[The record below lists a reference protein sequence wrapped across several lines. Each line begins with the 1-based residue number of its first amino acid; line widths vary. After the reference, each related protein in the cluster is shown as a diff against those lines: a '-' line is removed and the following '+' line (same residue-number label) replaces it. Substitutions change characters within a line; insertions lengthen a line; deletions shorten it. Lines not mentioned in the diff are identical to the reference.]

1 MENSSPFHWLTILIS
16 GALYPLGMAP
26 FNFWP
31 AVLISLTVLFA
42 SLKTTHSAKQNFTK
56 SLVFGF
62 GIFISGASWI
72 YVSIHEYGFL
82 AAPIAAFATVLFC
95 LFMSILFASTFLLFS
110 FMPNKQA
117 SYLFGLP
124 SIFILSECFRS
135 WAFTGF
141 PWLYAGYSH
150 TETWLN
156 GWAPVGGVMLV
167 SYLLALISSFSAQI
181 WRERQNKSL
190 KVNFLLLVLLISL
203 GGFFLQQVKWSS
215 SNGEMIDVVI
225 IQPNINQ
232 NDKWSSDK
240 RTQILKQL
248 KDQTTPYLGKDL
260 IIWPEAALPNIP
272 QNLSSFLAEMATALE
287 LSQTA
292 LLTGAITYDSNT
304 GEYFNSV
311 ISIEDMTSKYDK
323 FHLVPF
329 GEYVPLENFLRGLI
343 KFFDLP
349 MSSIS
354 SRKDKRLFFNV
365 SKNKISPNI
374 CYEVVYANSVAR
386 NSRGSNIILTV
397 SNDAWFGKSIGP
409 KQHMQMARMRAIE
422 NSKPLLRATN
432 NGISGLVSHK
442 GVLTNMAPQFTRS
455 ELVVSVAGQVGET
468 PFSRLQSTPIFI
480 ISIITCVILLWQ
492 KLKLRSHQ

>member
-1 MENSSPFHWLTILIS
+1 MKNSSPFHWLTILIS

-31 AVLISLTVLFA
+31 AVLISLTVLFT

-150 TETWLN
+150 TDTWLN
-156 GWAPVGGVMLV
+156 GWAPVGGVVLL

-248 KDQTTPYLGKDL
+248 KDQTVPYLGKDL
-260 IIWPEAALPNIP
+260 IIWPEATLPNIP
-272 QNLSSFLAEMATALE
+272 QNLSSFLADMETALE

-329 GEYVPLENFLRGLI
+329 GEYVPLQNFLRGLI

-354 SRKDKRLFFNV
+354 SASQIYIYLP
-365 SKNKISPNI
+365 SK
-374 CYEVVYANSVAR
+374 
-386 NSRGSNIILTV
+386 
-397 SNDAWFGKSIGP
+397 
-409 KQHMQMARMRAIE
+409 
-422 NSKPLLRATN
+422 
-432 NGISGLVSHK
+432 
-442 GVLTNMAPQFTRS
+442 
-455 ELVVSVAGQVGET
+455 
-468 PFSRLQSTPIFI
+468 
-480 ISIITCVILLWQ
+480 
-492 KLKLRSHQ
+492 

>member
-1 MENSSPFHWLTILIS
+1 M
-16 GALYPLGMAP
+16 
-26 FNFWP
+26 
-31 AVLISLTVLFA
+31 
-42 SLKTTHSAKQNFTK
+42 
-56 SLVFGF
+56 
-62 GIFISGASWI
+62 
-72 YVSIHEYGFL
+72 
-82 AAPIAAFATVLFC
+82 
-95 LFMSILFASTFLLFS
+95 
-110 FMPNKQA
+110 
-117 SYLFGLP
+117 
-124 SIFILSECFRS
+124 
-135 WAFTGF
+135 
-141 PWLYAGYSH
+141 
-150 TETWLN
+150 
-156 GWAPVGGVMLV
+156 
-167 SYLLALISSFSAQI
+167 
-181 WRERQNKSL
+181 
-190 KVNFLLLVLLISL
+190 
-203 GGFFLQQVKWSS
+203 
-215 SNGEMIDVVI
+215 
-225 IQPNINQ
+225 
-232 NDKWSSDK
+232 
-240 RTQILKQL
+240 
-248 KDQTTPYLGKDL
+248 
-260 IIWPEAALPNIP
+260 
-272 QNLSSFLAEMATALE
+272 
-287 LSQTA
+287 
-292 LLTGAITYDSNT
+292 LTGVITYDSNT

-354 SRKDKRLFFNV
+354 SGKDKKLFFNV

-386 NSRGSNIILTV
+386 NSRGANIILTV

-442 GVLTNMAPQFTRS
+442 GVLTNMVPQFTRS

>member
-1 MENSSPFHWLTILIS
+1 MKNSSPFHWLTILIS

-31 AVLISLTVLFA
+31 AVLISLTVLFT

-150 TETWLN
+150 TDTWLN
-156 GWAPVGGVMLV
+156 GWAPVGGVVLL

-248 KDQTTPYLGKDL
+248 KDQTVPY
-260 IIWPEAALPNIP
+260 
-272 QNLSSFLAEMATALE
+272 
-287 LSQTA
+287 
-292 LLTGAITYDSNT
+292 
-304 GEYFNSV
+304 
-311 ISIEDMTSKYDK
+311 
-323 FHLVPF
+323 
-329 GEYVPLENFLRGLI
+329 
-343 KFFDLP
+343 
-349 MSSIS
+349 
-354 SRKDKRLFFNV
+354 
-365 SKNKISPNI
+365 
-374 CYEVVYANSVAR
+374 
-386 NSRGSNIILTV
+386 
-397 SNDAWFGKSIGP
+397 
-409 KQHMQMARMRAIE
+409 
-422 NSKPLLRATN
+422 
-432 NGISGLVSHK
+432 
-442 GVLTNMAPQFTRS
+442 
-455 ELVVSVAGQVGET
+455 
-468 PFSRLQSTPIFI
+468 
-480 ISIITCVILLWQ
+480 
-492 KLKLRSHQ
+492 

>member
-1 MENSSPFHWLTILIS
+1 MENSSFFRWLTLLIS
-16 GALYPLGMAP
+16 GAIYPLGMAP

-31 AVLISLTVLFA
+31 TVIISLIVLFL
-42 SLKTTHSAKQNFTK
+42 SLKTTLSPKQNFTK

-82 AAPIAAFATVLFC
+82 PAPIAAFATVLFC
-95 LFMSILFASTFLLFS
+95 LFISMLFASTFILVS

-150 TETWLN
+150 TDTWLN
-156 GWAPVGGVMLV
+156 GWAPVGGVLLL
-167 SYLLALISSFSAQI
+167 SYLLALISSFFAQI
-181 WRERQNKSL
+181 LRERQNKSL
-190 KVNFLLLVLLISL
+190 KVNFLFLVLFISL
-203 GGFFLQQVKWSS
+203 GGFFLQQVNWSS
-215 SNGEMIDVVI
+215 SNGEMMDVVI

-232 NDKWSSDK
+232 NDKWAIDK
-240 RTQILKQL
+240 RIKILQQL
-248 KDQTTPYLGKDL
+248 KDQTVPHLGKDL

-272 QNLSSFLAEMATALE
+272 QNLSSFLEQMATSLE
-287 LSQTA
+287 LNQTV
-292 LLTGAITYDSNT
+292 LLAGAITYDTKT
-304 GEYFNSV
+304 GEYFNS
-311 ISIEDMTSKYDK
+311 IINIENIASKYDK
-323 FHLVPF
+323 SHLVPF
-329 GEYVPLENFLRGLI
+329 GEYVPLEKFLRGLI

-354 SRKDKRLFFNV
+354 SRKDNKLFFNV
-365 SKNKISPNI
+365 KNNKISPNI
-374 CYEVVYANSVAR
+374 CYEVVYPSSVAR
-386 NSRGSNIILTV
+386 NSLGSNILLTV

-409 KQHMQMARMRAIE
+409 KQHMQMAQMRAIE

-442 GVLTNMAPQFTRS
+442 GEIVDMAPQFTRS
-455 ELVVSVAGQVGET
+455 ELGVSVSGHVGET
-468 PFSRLQSTPIFI
+468 PFSRLQSIPIFV
-480 ISIITCVILLWQ
+480 ISIITCVTLFWQ
-492 KLKLRSHQ
+492 KLSLRRGQ